1 MNQNF
6 EVNTDFFELRPQ
18 MDGNWPRNPHKRKK
32 FLATRMPSAIMNA
45 RERCL
50 SARMRRFLQKMGVDK
65 AGGWRYAI
73 GSREDEIGKL
83 VGLIRKSP
91 LLVEGFA
98 RTGKLKVEPLR

>member
-1 MNQNF
+1 
-6 EVNTDFFELRPQ
+6 
-18 MDGNWPRNPHKRKK
+18 
-32 FLATRMPSAIMNA
+32 
-45 RERCL
+45 
-50 SARMRRFLQKMGVDK
+50 MGVDK

-98 RTGKLKVEPLR
+98 RAGKLKVEPLR

>member
-18 MDGNWPRNPHKRKK
+18 MDGNWPRKPHKKIFFGDSK
-32 FLATRMPSAIMNA
+32 SSAIMNA

-50 SARMRRFLQKMGVDK
+50 LARMRRFLQKMGADK

-98 RTGKLKVEPLR
+98 RAGKLKVEPLR